1 LGAASY
7 AYEDRVVIL
16 KEKGLN
22 FPTDYGSVGHIEFVE
37 DDIQAKAIDLLKELI
52 GMKLLKLTPV

>member
-1 LGAASY
+1 
-7 AYEDRVVIL
+7 VIL